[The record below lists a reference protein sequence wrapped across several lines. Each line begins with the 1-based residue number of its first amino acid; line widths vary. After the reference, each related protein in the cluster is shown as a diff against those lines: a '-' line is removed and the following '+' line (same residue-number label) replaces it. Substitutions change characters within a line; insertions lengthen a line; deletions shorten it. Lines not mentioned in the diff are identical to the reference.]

1 KFATRVQALR
11 DSEVQSIKVFYEYVV
26 VLMTLMSSAPV
37 LVALAVFATFTLLM
51 HQVLTVTVVFATI
64 ALFKSLQDAMANL
77 PFSIMS
83 LVQSL
88 ISAKRINEVL
98 IMDEFDPANV
108 QTPADASIVPAYG
121 KDKVVVSIE
130 DGSFGWDADNLLFR
144 NINLK

>member
-1 KFATRVQALR
+1 
-11 DSEVQSIKVFYEYVV
+11 
-26 VLMTLMSSAPV
+26 MSSAPV

-121 KDKVVVSIE
+121 KDKVV
-130 DGSFGWDADNLLFR
+130 
-144 NINLK
+144 